1 MQKQTMQFATVT
13 KAGVVQRI
21 GSSSIY
27 HPPIQY
33 DGRKTKWFDDSKLIR
48 KNHQ

>member
-1 MQKQTMQFATVT
+1 MQKQITQFAAVT